1 MYDLNPDEEKCKKMF
16 EFIKG
21 KDGVDLNNLIWALG
35 KLEERIYHLEQ
46 VILSIQEEE

>member
-1 MYDLNPDEEKCKKMF
+1 MYDLNPNEDKCKKMF

-21 KDGVDLNNLIWALG
+21 DSGVDLNHLTWALG

-46 VILSIQEEE
+46 VILSMQEEE